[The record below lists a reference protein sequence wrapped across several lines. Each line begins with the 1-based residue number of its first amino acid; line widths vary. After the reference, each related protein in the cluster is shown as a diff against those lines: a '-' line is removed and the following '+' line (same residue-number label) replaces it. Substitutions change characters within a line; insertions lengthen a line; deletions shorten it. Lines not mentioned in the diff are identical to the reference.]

1 MEEYLGNK
9 SNITNENGYYCY
21 DTIQQFNRPI
31 KFYDNDTLIT
41 HQKNVT
47 SFDGEQYHIVLE
59 KGFYDYCLK
68 GNREALEELSE
79 NLIAMNSFK
88 VNFKRIFRVFVYM
101 LILAIPYG
109 IMSQI
114 MIYPLFFEQ
123 QKELLSRI
131 GLNHRNIIMF

>member
-88 VNFKRIFRVFVYM
+88 VNFKVFLFVFLIILVIFILGIKVLCYRPRRAIWLGVFLSSLKVS
-101 LILAIPYG
+101 PYKR
-109 IMSQI
+109 S
-114 MIYPLFFEQ
+114 
-123 QKELLSRI
+123 
-131 GLNHRNIIMF
+131 